1 MSERINASI
10 CLTDLGDKAR
20 ANHSAITTGKN
31 GKKYANITIWI
42 NDEKDK
48 FGNDVS
54 IQLNS
59 RQDQREAEGK
69 VYVGNGK
76 TPDKLPSITGMPSA
90 APVSTTYDDGNLPF

>member
-42 NDEKDK
+42 NDTKDQ

-59 RQDQREAEGK
+59 KQDQREAEGK

-76 TPDKLPSITGMPSA
+76 TPDKLPVITGMPA
-90 APVSTTYDDGNLPF
+90 APTITDGSDLPF

>member
-31 GKKYANITIWI
+31 GKKYANITIWV
-42 NDEKDK
+42 NDTKDQ
-48 FGNDVS
+48 FDNDVS

-59 RQDQREAEGK
+59 KQDQRDAEGK

-76 TPDKLPSITGMPSA
+76 TNRVPAVTGMPA
-90 APVSTTYDDGNLPF
+90 ATNTMGGSDDLPF

>member
-1 MSERINASI
+1 MSNRINASI

-20 ANHSAITTGKN
+20 ANHSAIRTGKN

-42 NDEKDK
+42 NDTKDQ
-48 FGNDVS
+48 FCNDVS

-59 RQDQREAEGK
+59 KEDQREAEGK

-76 TPDKLPSITGMPSA
+76 TADV
-90 APVSTTYDDGNLPF
+90 APVANVVAPQIEPELSNDLPF

>member
-31 GKKYANITIWI
+31 GKKYANVTIWI
-42 NDEKDK
+42 NDEKDQ

-59 RQDQREAEGK
+59 KQESREAEGK
-69 VYVGNGK
+69 AYVGNGK
-76 TPDKLPSITGMPSA
+76 TNRVTAITGMPA
-90 APVSTTYDDGNLPF
+90 APVVADQDGLPF

>member
-10 CLTDLGDKAR
+10 CLTDLGTATR
-20 ANHSAITTGKN
+20 AKHSAITTGKN
-31 GKKYANITIWI
+31 GKVYANVTIWI

-48 FGNDVS
+48 YDNDVS

-59 RQDQREAEGK
+59 KQEQRESEGK

-76 TPDKLPSITGMPSA
+76 TNRTASQ
-90 APVSTTYDDGNLPF
+90 APATTHDDGESLPF